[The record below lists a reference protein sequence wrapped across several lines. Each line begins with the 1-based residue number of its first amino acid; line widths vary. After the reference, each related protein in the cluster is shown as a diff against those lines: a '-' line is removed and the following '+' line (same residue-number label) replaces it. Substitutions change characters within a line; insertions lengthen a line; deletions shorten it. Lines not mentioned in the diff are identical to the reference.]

1 VETMGNRN
9 QDRPRTRH
17 RLRLVTA
24 SLLAVALLGLLGASA
39 AVAASGTSASDQ
51 YHHAKAVKPAVV
63 KSAVTSVQ
71 STAATPAKGD
81 LPFTGMSLLSAVVV
95 GGALVG
101 LGVALRRR
109 NGRDAS

>member
-1 VETMGNRN
+1 METMGNRS
-9 QDRPRTRH
+9 QDRPRPRR
-17 RLRLVTA
+17 RLRVVTA
-24 SLLAVALLGLLGASA
+24 SLLAVALLGLLASV

-51 YHHAKAVKPAVV
+51 YHHAKAIKPAVV

-71 STAATPAKGD
+71 STAATPSKGD

>member
-1 VETMGNRN
+1 MGNRN
-9 QDRPRTRH
+9 HDRPRTRH
-17 RLRLVTA
+17 RLRVVTA
-24 SLLAVALLGLLGASA
+24 SLLAVALLGLLASV
-39 AVAASGTSASDQ
+39 AVAAPGTSASDQ
-51 YHHAKAVKPAVV
+51 YHHAKAIKPAVV

-71 STAATPAKGD
+71 SSAAPPAKGD